1 MQWSPGLEMRVA
13 RIRMVAVDREKIGL
27 SQMNIY

>member
-1 MQWSPGLEMRVA
+1 MQWSPRLEMRVA
-13 RIRMVAVDREKIGL
+13 RIRVVVVDREKIGL